1 MTEQTMH
8 NGINTRSRG
17 KGRAGKVAPCGVPLT
32 RANSAQRL
40 SDITCQRCL
49 TSLAVRDRDTADVR
63 RDARKDA
70 RNPKVS
76 EARK

>member
-1 MTEQTMH
+1 
-8 NGINTRSRG
+8 
-17 KGRAGKVAPCGVPLT
+17 VPLT
-32 RANSAQRL
+32 RANSAQKL

-49 TSLAVRDRDTADVR
+49 SSLAARDRDTADVR

-70 RNPKVS
+70 RDPRVS

>member
-1 MTEQTMH
+1 
-8 NGINTRSRG
+8 
-17 KGRAGKVAPCGVPLT
+17 VPLT
-32 RANSAQRL
+32 RANSAQKL

-63 RDARKDA
+63 RDAAKSA

-76 EARK
+76 GK